1 MKNESQVDELN
12 RIRELYLTLMQSC
25 LTGIIYEDRPL
36 KDFFEDKFG
45 FSRIWRTFNMIWGT
59 LNYNIL
65 NYKRK
70 GGGRSA
76 ASDKKVL
83 QASKRTQIPVEP
95 KFDKIIREYGWD
107 WPSHAHTMIGTK
119 RLANLRALVESV
131 IGNRVPGDLIETG
144 VWRGG
149 ACILMR
155 AVLEA
160 YRVTD
165 RRVWV
170 ADSFRGMP
178 TPDIKQFPDDDGLI
192 FHKYSKLDVSIEEVR
207 RNFKKYGLLDDQ
219 VVFLKGWFKDTLPA
233 APIERLALIRL
244 DGDMYESTLTP
255 LNVLYDKLSVGGY
268 VIVDDYHV
276 VKPCKKAVHDFC
288 RSRGFSPQTEEIDG
302 VGVFWR
308 KTDEGS
314 D

>member
-1 MKNESQVDELN
+1 MKNDSQVDELN
-12 RIRELYLTLMQSC
+12 RVRELYLTLIQAC

-36 KDFFEDKFG
+36 KDLIEDKFG
-45 FSRIWRTFNMIWGT
+45 LIRIWRT
-59 LNYNIL
+59 LCCNIL
-65 NYKRK
+65 NYKKKR
-70 GGGRSA
+70 GDQSA
-76 ASDKKVL
+76 TSDKNVL
-83 QASKRTQIPVEP
+83 QLSKSTQIPVEP

-107 WPSHAHTMIGTK
+107 WPSHAHTMIGIK

-131 IGNRVPGDLIETG
+131 IGNSVPGDLIETG

-155 AVLEA
+155 AVLAA

-170 ADSFRGMP
+170 ADSFKGMP
-178 TPDIKQFPDDDGLI
+178 SPDIKRFPDDNGLI
-192 FHKYSKLDVSIEEVR
+192 FHRYSKLTVSIKEVR

-255 LNVLYDKLSVGGY
+255 LNALYDKLSVGGY

-288 RSRGFSPQTEEIDG
+288 RSRGFSPQIEEIDG

-308 KTDEGS
+308 KTDDGS